1 MKKILAAIC
10 SFAMVFSLAACGDTS
25 SSSAA
30 ASTSDATTSAAST
43 ATTTGKGRTLEEIKE
58 SGKLVMLTNAEFPP
72 YEYLGDSGKVEG
84 VDVALCQKI
93 ADEIGVELE
102 IVNMDFDGLVMAL
115 KAGKGD
121 IVAAGMSITP
131 EREKEVDFTVPYV
144 DTTLYIV
151 VPEGDT
157 SVTSVDD
164 LADKRVAVQEG
175 TTSDLYVTDASVK
188 EVLRYKSSSD
198 AAAAIKSGMADV
210 MVMDDLTAQ
219 NVSNAIGGITILEDI
234 EVSHEQYAMA
244 INKGTED
251 FLEVVNTVLQK
262 SVDDNEVTSLIS
274 EYMAKVKEQQG

>member
-1 MKKILAAIC
+1 MKKIIAAVC
-10 SFAMVFSLAACGDTS
+10 SLAMVLSLAACGGTAS
-25 SSSAA
+25 SGSEAPSTTGSS
-30 ASTSDATTSAAST
+30 AST
-43 ATTTGKGRTLEEIKE
+43 AQTKGNGRTLEEIKE
-58 SGKLVMLTNAEFPP
+58 SGKLIMLTNAEFPP
-72 YEYLGDSGKVEG
+72 YEYLGSDGKIEG

-102 IVNMDFDGLVMAL
+102 ITNMDFDSLVMAL

-131 EREKEVDFTVPYV
+131 EREKEIDFTIPYV

-157 SVTSVDD
+157 SITSLED
-164 LADKRVAVQEG
+164 LAGKKVAVQEG
-175 TTSDLYVTDASVK
+175 TTSDLYVSGSEIGVK
-188 EVLRYKSSSD
+188 EVLRYKSSAD
-198 AAAAIKSGMADV
+198 AAAALKAGMADV

-244 INKGTED
+244 VNKGTED
-251 FLEVVNTVLQK
+251 FLAVANEVLQK
-262 SVDDNEVTSLIS
+262 AVDEDEVNALIA
-274 EYMAKVKEQQG
+274 EYMAKVKH